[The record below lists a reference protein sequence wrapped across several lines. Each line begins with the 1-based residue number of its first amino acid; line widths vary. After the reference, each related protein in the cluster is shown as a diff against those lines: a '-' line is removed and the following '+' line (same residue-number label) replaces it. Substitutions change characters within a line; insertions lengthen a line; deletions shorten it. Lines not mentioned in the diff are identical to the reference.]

1 MIMMVNRN
9 FHSAYLY
16 DRTTRKRIKGY
27 LQNIAMTPIKF
38 HFKAGLKSPKAQ
50 DLVSTDV
57 MTYKVL
63 VVKKYS
69 PSVNEAILVNK
80 NLI

>member
-1 MIMMVNRN
+1 MMVNHN

-16 DRTTRKRIKGY
+16 DQTTHQRIRGY

-38 HFKAGLKSPKAQ
+38 HFKSSLKSLKAQ

-69 PSVNEAILVNK
+69 PAINEAILVNK